1 MKKVNIKIKGG
12 KISADFSGF
21 QGKTCETLE
30 NRIRPEEL
38 EVEEKDLKPEYHFNT
53 GQFQQEMEKN
63 EW

>member
-21 QGKTCETLE
+21 QGKDCERLDE
-30 NRIRPEEL
+30 RIRPQEM
-38 EVEEKDLKPEYHFNT
+38 EVEEKELKPEYH
-53 GQFQQEMEKN
+53 QQHSFTETENN